1 MYDTTL
7 PAKRAVADIVF
18 AYRQILGEPG
28 RPQSLRDF
36 SASLS
41 AALEPLGGTVSH
53 QTVKNWEDRANLPK
67 LTLLRQLMLYAS
79 DWRRDFAADMLSAMD
94 PERFDPVTEIGRR
107 ARQRS
112 LEDTG
117 PLKPRYDRR
126 YISGA

>member
-18 AYRQILGEPG
+18 AYRQIVGQPG
-28 RPQSLRDF
+28 RPASLREF
-36 SASLS
+36 SQALS

-67 LTLLRQLMLYAS
+67 ITLLRQLTLYAR
-79 DWRRDFAADMLSAMD
+79 DWRRDFALDMLAAMQ
-94 PERFDPVTEIGRR
+94 PEDHAPATDIGRR
-107 ARQRS
+107 ALSRS